1 MSSKRYSSLLLTI
14 LFVGS
19 ATAANAG
26 SKSMLDPYASF
37 QPPEPVKK
45 KAVAKPGQEI
55 EPTHT
60 STTYI
65 SMPMPQEA
73 KAKKAKVESAKVK
86 ESPVAS
92 KADSGD
98 GIAATSM
105 NGVKAASSKI
115 VESSKVVGGGIASG
129 TKKIGGGIATGAKA
143 SGGYIMKGAKAIG
156 HGFSVAG
163 DKVKDG
169 AGAAGGKVAGLPKMF
184 GGSKGGAVAKG
195 SDEKARQA
203 AIAQAQADRA
213 KAAAKPADSEWE
225 SNTGGELATQ
235 TTKVKETAPVASN
248 HVQPLTP
255 KAAKGGGLG
264 GMKLG
269 LGGLGKFK
277 MFGSKTPTPAIVAP
291 ATAATPEAIPQ

>member
-1 MSSKRYSSLLLTI
+1 MSSKRYSSLLLTVM
-14 LFVGS
+14 FVGS

-26 SKSMLDPYASF
+26 SKSMLDPYAAF
-37 QPPEPVKK
+37 QPPEAVKK
-45 KAVAKPGQEI
+45 KTTSAKQQE
-55 EPTHT
+55 EATHT

-73 KAKKAKVESAKVK
+73 KAKKAKVEGAKVQQT
-86 ESPVAS
+86 PVARKS
-92 KADSGD
+92 DSGD
-98 GIAATSM
+98 GIAATSL

-115 VESSKVVGGGIASG
+115 VEGSKAMGGGLASG
-129 TKKIGGGIATGAKA
+129 TKKLGGGIATGAKA

-184 GGSKGGAVAKG
+184 GGNKGGAVAKG

-203 AIAQAQADRA
+203 AIAQAQAERA

-225 SNTGGELATQ
+225 TTTGSELAGDTTQ
-235 TTKVKETAPVASN
+235 VKSTSTPVTSN
-248 HVQPLTP
+248 HVQPIGTP
-255 KAAKGGGLG
+255 KTAKSGGIG
-264 GMKLG
+264 GIKL
-269 LGGLGKFK
+269 GLGKFK
-277 MFGSKTPTPAIVAP
+277 MFGGKTQTPVIVAP
-291 ATAATPEAIPQ
+291 STAATPDAIPQ